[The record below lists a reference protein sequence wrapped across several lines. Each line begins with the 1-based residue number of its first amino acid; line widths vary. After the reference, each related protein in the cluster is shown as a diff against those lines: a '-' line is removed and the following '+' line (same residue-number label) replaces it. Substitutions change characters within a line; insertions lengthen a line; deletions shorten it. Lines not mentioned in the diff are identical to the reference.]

1 MPESDPLSCKYT
13 APFTRISDKLEQD
26 IVEIL
31 LELPNL
37 DADARINSLSRMDDK
52 LEMYRERRSS
62 EPDYILVA
70 KEYTRKKIDK
80 RHYGRWKELELGANN
95 H

>member
-1 MPESDPLSCKYT
+1 MIIGKGEDRMKEI
-13 APFTRISDKLEQD
+13 TRIADKLEQD

-52 LEMYRERRSS
+52 LEMYRELRSR

-70 KEYTRKKIDK
+70 KEYTRKMIDK
-80 RHYGRWKELELGANN
+80 RHYGMWKELEFGANN